1 MYDYSQISV
10 HAMWWL
16 LGLLLIA
23 SEMLVPGYF
32 LLWIG
37 LAAGVMGMLTW
48 LIPGMDFIAQTVVFA
63 ILAISICT
71 FYWKVIRPRAEKRD
85 DQPLLNH
92 RSAQLIGQTFQVS
105 NAIVNGRG
113 KVRINDSVW
122 LAEGADAAV
131 GESVVVVAVN
141 GTTLSVR
148 PA

>member
-1 MYDYSQISV
+1 MDAYSQISI

-23 SEMLVPGYF
+23 SEMLTPGYF

-37 LAAGVMGMLTW
+37 LAAGVMGLLTW
-48 LIPGMDFIAQTVVFA
+48 LFPGMGFIVQTVVFT
-63 ILAISICT
+63 ILAIGICT

-92 RSAQLIGQTFQVS
+92 RSAQLIGQTYQVS
-105 NAIVNGRG
+105 DAIVHGRG

-122 LAEGADAAV
+122 LAEGVDSAV

>member
-1 MYDYSQISV
+1 MDDYSQISL

-23 SEMLVPGYF
+23 SEMLTPGYF

-37 LAAGVMGMLTW
+37 LAAGVMGVLTW
-48 LIPGMDFIAQTVVFA
+48 MFPGMGFIVQTVVFA
-63 ILAISICT
+63 ILAIGICT

-92 RSAQLIGQTFQVS
+92 RGAQLIGQTYQVS
-105 NAIVNGRG
+105 DAIVHGRG

>member
-1 MYDYSQISV
+1 MDDYSQISI

-23 SEMLVPGYF
+23 SEMLTPGYF

-37 LAAGVMGMLTW
+37 VAAGVMGMLTW
-48 LIPGMDFIAQTVVFA
+48 LFPGMGFIMQTVVFA
-63 ILAISICT
+63 ILAIGICT

-92 RSAQLIGQTFQVS
+92 RGAQLIGQIFQVS
-105 NAIVNGRG
+105 DAIVNGRG